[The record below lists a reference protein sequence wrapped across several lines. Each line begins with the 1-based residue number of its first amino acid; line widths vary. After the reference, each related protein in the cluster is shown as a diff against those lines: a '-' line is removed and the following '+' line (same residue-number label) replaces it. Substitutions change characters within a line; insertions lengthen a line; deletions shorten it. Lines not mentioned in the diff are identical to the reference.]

1 MKTWVKVLLIACIL
15 AVLVLVLSQFIDLS
29 MISGNAILQE
39 GSIKEFISCL
49 NEKDVV
55 LFVFDGNPQSNA
67 QLEMFGNY
75 SSNLSVVDC
84 RLSPMECRGVII
96 HPSWKIEGRIISS
109 GLSMGTLSQLSG
121 CRLG

>member
-1 MKTWVKVLLIACIL
+1 MKTWVKVLLIAC
-15 AVLVLVLSQFIDLS
+15 VLVVLILVLSQFFDLR
-29 MISGNAILQE
+29 MISGNAIL
-39 GSIKEFISCL
+39 GGDSIRKFVNCL
-49 NEKDVV
+49 NEQEVV

-75 SSNLSVVDC
+75 SSNLSVIDC

-109 GLSMGTLSQLSG
+109 GLSLGTLSQLSG